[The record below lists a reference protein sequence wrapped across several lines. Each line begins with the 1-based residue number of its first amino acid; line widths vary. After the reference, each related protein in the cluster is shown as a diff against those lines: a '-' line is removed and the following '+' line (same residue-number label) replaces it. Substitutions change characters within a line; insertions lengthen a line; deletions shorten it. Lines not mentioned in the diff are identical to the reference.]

1 MPINHNLSRRKHVSY
16 WISCYDK
23 GLVNFFIGKIFLHY
37 SPYNIQMDNIIY
49 SDGYNIIY
57 KLWTIFF
64 INLNILKKCE
74 QYLYDR
80 MGTYLEILFRI
91 SHCLELYLLLLLLS
105 YK

>member
-1 MPINHNLSRRKHVSY
+1 
-16 WISCYDK
+16 
-23 GLVNFFIGKIFLHY
+23 
-37 SPYNIQMDNIIY
+37 MDNIIY
-49 SDGYNIIY
+49 LDGYNIIY